1 MRALIWCCWDH
12 GRSWNAPSSV
22 LLRCSGS
29 LAGRGGRRCGGV
41 RGVGDNLAHP
51 IENDTQD
58 NQNDYD
64 SPNEGVAAPCT
75 SAVSTSG
82 GRARLG
88 YPNAVVSARHKSMLL
103 SLLPLRKPMCSWF
116 DVSATKWARQLSY
129 PQLFQDQPPHTAAP
143 TRERSDYDP
152 DQRRCGGGG
161 TSPFSIFNAHN
172 EGGVSC
178 NAPAPEPRKTWME
191 AAAEP

>member
-1 MRALIWCCWDH
+1 MQDPDLRPSMR
-12 GRSWNAPSSV
+12 N
-22 LLRCSGS
+22 
-29 LAGRGGRRCGGV
+29 
-41 RGVGDNLAHP
+41 VGDDLAHP

-75 SAVSTSG
+75 SAVWTSG

-103 SLLPLRKPMCSWF
+103 SLLLLRKPMCSWF
-116 DVSATKWARQLSY
+116 DVSTTNGRGQLSY
-129 PQLFQDQPPHTAAP
+129 PQLFQDQPPHSAAP

-152 DQRRCGGGG
+152 DQRRYGGSGA
-161 TSPFSIFNAHN
+161 SPFSIFNARY
-172 EGGVSC
+172 EVQGRTVQGR
-178 NAPAPEPRKTWME
+178 A
-191 AAAEP
+191 